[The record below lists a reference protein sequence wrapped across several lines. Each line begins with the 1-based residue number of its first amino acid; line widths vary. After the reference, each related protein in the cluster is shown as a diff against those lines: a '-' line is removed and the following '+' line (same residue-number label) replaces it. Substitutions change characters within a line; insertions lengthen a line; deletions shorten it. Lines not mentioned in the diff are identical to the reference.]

1 VARSVGGVNG
11 ALLIRWGASIAG
23 REAVGLEVFGR
34 AVERFEQLAK
44 EGRVHGHREYFSVT
58 GHDGGFMLV
67 DGELDELMHIL
78 GEDDSLRLNAQASA
92 IVEDFE
98 IQAFA
103 GGTEQATQQLVGTYT
118 AGLTDLEYI

>member
-1 VARSVGGVNG
+1 MNG
-11 ALLIRWGASIAG
+11 TVLIRWGANVPG

-34 AVERFEQLAK
+34 AVGRFEQLAK

-67 DGELDELMHIL
+67 DGELDELMQIL
-78 GEDDSLRLNAQASA
+78 GEEESLRLNAQAAA
-92 IVEDFE
+92 IVDDFE

-103 GGTEQATQQLVGTYT
+103 GGNDQTTQQLMSTYI
-118 AGLTDLEYI
+118 AGLKDLGYL